1 MANTMWKDG
10 NKDLKVTIKM
20 DDLTMFAFA
29 DGNISEWVDREDLEV
44 TYSMDDEAG
53 SILSREEAAQLGA
66 DEFCLRLVVV
76 PKTHRGCSINV
87 GAHPATRG
95 DLRQRLGENANTA
108 QTPHF
113 TLAIQEAA
121 PNGGKST
128 AKAALALF
136 TRQELAEDGYGI
148 AVIPWLDCSAEGEED
163 VVLPSGDE
171 VKEATMLFMRKSTA
185 LVAATTI
192 ASLETRMRNLLA
204 GKAAPAKNPPH
215 VFPTFSPSTDGGVA
229 LQC

>member
-1 MANTMWKDG
+1 M
-10 NKDLKVTIKM
+10 
-20 DDLTMFAFA
+20 
-29 DGNISEWVDREDLEV
+29 
-44 TYSMDDEAG
+44 
-53 SILSREEAAQLGA
+53 
-66 DEFCLRLVVV
+66 

-171 VKEATMLFMRKSTA
+171 VKEATMMFMRKSTA

-215 VFPTFSPSTDGGVA
+215 VFPTFSPSTDGGDS
-229 LQC
+229 LPG